1 MFMTKK
7 LKAKYVTAA
16 LISLLLNVGPL
27 LVFTII
33 AFISGTAIV
42 HKVTLSMTLLLVLI
56 FSIITLVNKTVFRSK
71 LWILLIGLWLCLD
84 NILTPL
90 IVFAA
95 CQVVDELVVTS
106 IKKYYKDRYKIN
118 KEIDKRL

>member
-1 MFMTKK
+1 MTKK
-7 LKAKYVTAA
+7 LKRKYIIATI
-16 LISLLLNVGPL
+16 LSFLLNVCPL

-42 HKVTLSMTLLLVLI
+42 HKVTLSMTLLIVLI
-56 FSIITLVNKTVFRSK
+56 FTAVTFINKTVFRSK

-95 CQVVDELVVTS
+95 CQVIDELIVTPL
-106 IKKYYKDRYKIN
+106 KNYYKNRYRIN
-118 KEIDKRL
+118 KEMDTRLL

>member
-1 MFMTKK
+1 MTKK
-7 LKAKYVTAA
+7 LKRKYIAVTI
-16 LISLLLNVGPL
+16 LSFLLNVCPL

-42 HKVTLSMTLLLVLI
+42 HKVTLSMTILIVLI
-56 FSIITLVNKTVFRSK
+56 FTAITFFNKTVFRSK

-95 CQVVDELVVTS
+95 CQIIDELIVTP
-106 IKKYYKDRYKIN
+106 IKNYYKNSYKIN

>member
-1 MFMTKK
+1 MTKK
-7 LKAKYVTAA
+7 LKAKYIAA
-16 LISLLLNVGPL
+16 TILSFLLNVCPL

-42 HKVTLSMTLLLVLI
+42 HKVTLSMTLLIVLI
-56 FSIITLVNKTVFRSK
+56 FTAITFFNKTVFRSK

-90 IVFAA
+90 IVFAS
-95 CQVVDELVVTS
+95 CQVIDELIVTPL
-106 IKKYYKDRYKIN
+106 KNYYKNKYRIN
-118 KEIDKRL
+118 KEIDTRLL

>member
-1 MFMTKK
+1 MTKK
-7 LKAKYVTAA
+7 LKRKYILATI
-16 LISLLLNVGPL
+16 LSFLLNVCPL

-42 HKVTLSMTLLLVLI
+42 HKVTLSMTLLIVLI
-56 FSIITLVNKTVFRSK
+56 FTAVTFINKTVFRSK

-95 CQVVDELVVTS
+95 CQVIDELIVTPL
-106 IKKYYKDRYKIN
+106 KNYYKNRYIIN
-118 KEIDKRL
+118 KEMDTRLS

>member
-1 MFMTKK
+1 MTKK
-7 LKAKYVTAA
+7 LKRKYIIATI
-16 LISLLLNVGPL
+16 LSFLLNVCPL

-42 HKVTLSMTLLLVLI
+42 HKVTLSMTLLIVLI
-56 FSIITLVNKTVFRSK
+56 FTAVTFINKTVFRSK

-95 CQVVDELVVTS
+95 CQVIDELIVTPL
-106 IKKYYKDRYKIN
+106 KNYYKNRYRIN
-118 KEIDKRL
+118 KEMDTRL

>member
-1 MFMTKK
+1 MTKK
-7 LKAKYVTAA
+7 LKRKYIAA
-16 LISLLLNVGPL
+16 TILSFLLNVCPL

-42 HKVTLSMTLLLVLI
+42 HKVTLSMTLLIVLI
-56 FSIITLVNKTVFRSK
+56 FTAVTFINKTVFRSK

-95 CQVVDELVVTS
+95 CQVIDELIVTPL
-106 IKKYYKDRYKIN
+106 KNYYKNRYRIN
-118 KEIDKRL
+118 KEMDTRLL

>member
-1 MFMTKK
+1 MTKK
-7 LKAKYVTAA
+7 LKRKYIIATI
-16 LISLLLNVGPL
+16 LSFLLNVCPL

-42 HKVTLSMTLLLVLI
+42 HKVTLSMTLLIVLI
-56 FSIITLVNKTVFRSK
+56 FTAVTFINKTVFRSK

-95 CQVVDELVVTS
+95 CQVIDELIVTPL
-106 IKKYYKDRYKIN
+106 KNYYKNRYKIN
-118 KEIDKRL
+118 KEMDTRLS

>member
-1 MFMTKK
+1 MTKK
-7 LKAKYVTAA
+7 LKRKYIIATI
-16 LISLLLNVGPL
+16 LSFLLNVCPL

-42 HKVTLSMTLLLVLI
+42 HKVTLSMTLLIVLI
-56 FSIITLVNKTVFRSK
+56 FTAVTFINKTVFRSK

-90 IVFAA
+90 IVFAS
-95 CQVVDELVVTS
+95 CQVIDELIVTPL
-106 IKKYYKDRYKIN
+106 KNYYKNRYRIN
-118 KEIDKRL
+118 KEIDTRL

>member
-1 MFMTKK
+1 MYVTKK
-7 LKAKYVTAA
+7 LKRKYIIATI
-16 LISLLLNVGPL
+16 LSFLLNVCPL

-42 HKVTLSMTLLLVLI
+42 HKVTLSMTLLIVLI
-56 FSIITLVNKTVFRSK
+56 FTAITFFNKTVFRSK

-90 IVFAA
+90 IVFAT
-95 CQVVDELVVTS
+95 CQVIDELIVTP
-106 IKKYYKDRYKIN
+106 IKNHYKNSYKIN

>member
-1 MFMTKK
+1 MTKK
-7 LKAKYVTAA
+7 FKRKYMAA
-16 LISLLLNVGPL
+16 TILSFLLNVCPL

-42 HKVTLSMTLLLVLI
+42 HKVTLSMTLLIVLI
-56 FSIITLVNKTVFRSK
+56 FTAVTFINKTVFRSK

-95 CQVVDELVVTS
+95 CQVIDELIVTPL
-106 IKKYYKDRYKIN
+106 KNYYKNRYRIN
-118 KEIDKRL
+118 KEIDTRLL

>member
-1 MFMTKK
+1 MTKK
-7 LKAKYVTAA
+7 LKRKYIIATI
-16 LISLLLNVGPL
+16 LSFLLNVCPL

-42 HKVTLSMTLLLVLI
+42 HKVTLSMTLLIVLI
-56 FSIITLVNKTVFRSK
+56 FTAITFFNKTVIRSK

-90 IVFAA
+90 IVFAT
-95 CQVVDELVVTS
+95 CQIIDELIVTP
-106 IKKYYKDRYKIN
+106 IKNHYKNSYKIN

>member
-1 MFMTKK
+1 MTKK
-7 LKAKYVTAA
+7 LKRKYIIATI
-16 LISLLLNVGPL
+16 LSFLLNVCPL

-42 HKVTLSMTLLLVLI
+42 HKVTLSMTLLIVLI
-56 FSIITLVNKTVFRSK
+56 FTAVTFINKTVFRSK

-90 IVFAA
+90 IVFAS
-95 CQVVDELVVTS
+95 CQVIDELIVTPL
-106 IKKYYKDRYKIN
+106 KNYYKNRYRIN
-118 KEIDKRL
+118 KEMDTRLL

>member
-1 MFMTKK
+1 MTKK
-7 LKAKYVTAA
+7 LKRKYIIATI
-16 LISLLLNVGPL
+16 LSFLLNVCPL

-42 HKVTLSMTLLLVLI
+42 HKVTLSMTLLIVLI
-56 FSIITLVNKTVFRSK
+56 FTAITFFNKTVFRSK

-95 CQVVDELVVTS
+95 CQVIDELIVTPL
-106 IKKYYKDRYKIN
+106 KNYYKNKYRIN
-118 KEIDKRL
+118 KEIDTRLL

>member
-1 MFMTKK
+1 MTKK
-7 LKAKYVTAA
+7 LKRKYIIATI
-16 LISLLLNVGPL
+16 LSFLLNVCPL

-42 HKVTLSMTLLLVLI
+42 HKVTLSMTLLIVLI
-56 FSIITLVNKTVFRSK
+56 FTAVTFINKTVFRSK

-95 CQVVDELVVTS
+95 CQVIDELIVTPL
-106 IKKYYKDRYKIN
+106 KNYYKNKYRIN
-118 KEIDKRL
+118 KDIDTRLL

>member
-1 MFMTKK
+1 MTKK
-7 LKAKYVTAA
+7 LRTKYIITA
-16 LISLLLNVGPL
+16 LLSILLNICPL
-27 LVFTII
+27 FTFTIM

-90 IVFAA
+90 IVFAV
-95 CQVVDELVVTS
+95 CQVVDELIVTP
-106 IKKYYKDRYKIN
+106 IKKYYRDRYKIN
-118 KEIDKRL
+118 KEIDRRL

>member
-1 MFMTKK
+1 MTKK
-7 LKAKYVTAA
+7 LKRKYIIATI
-16 LISLLLNVGPL
+16 LSFLLNVCPL

-42 HKVTLSMTLLLVLI
+42 HKVTLSMTLLIVLI
-56 FSIITLVNKTVFRSK
+56 FTAVTFINKTVFRSK

-95 CQVVDELVVTS
+95 CQVIDELIVTPL
-106 IKKYYKDRYKIN
+106 KNYYKNRYRIN
-118 KEIDKRL
+118 KEIDTRLL

>member
-1 MFMTKK
+1 MTKK
-7 LKAKYVTAA
+7 LKRKYIIATI
-16 LISLLLNVGPL
+16 LSFLLNVCPL

-42 HKVTLSMTLLLVLI
+42 HKVTLSMTLLIVLI
-56 FSIITLVNKTVFRSK
+56 FTAVTFINKTVFRSK

-95 CQVVDELVVTS
+95 CQVIDELIVTPL
-106 IKKYYKDRYKIN
+106 KNYYKNRYRIN
-118 KEIDKRL
+118 KEMDTRLS

>member
-1 MFMTKK
+1 MTKK
-7 LKAKYVTAA
+7 FKRKYIAA
-16 LISLLLNVGPL
+16 TILSFLLNVCPL

-33 AFISGTAIV
+33 AFISSTAIV
-42 HKVTLSMTLLLVLI
+42 HKVTLSMTLLIVLLFTAVTFI
-56 FSIITLVNKTVFRSK
+56 NKTVFRSK

-95 CQVVDELVVTS
+95 CQIIDELIVTP
-106 IKKYYKDRYKIN
+106 IKNYYKERYRIN
-118 KEIDKRL
+118 KEIDTRLL

>member
-1 MFMTKK
+1 MTKK
-7 LKAKYVTAA
+7 LKTKYIIATI
-16 LISLLLNVGPL
+16 LSFLLNVCPL

-42 HKVTLSMTLLLVLI
+42 HKVTLSMTLLIVFI
-56 FSIITLVNKTVFRSK
+56 FTAITFFNKTVFRSK

-90 IVFAA
+90 IVFAT
-95 CQVVDELVVTS
+95 CQVIDELIVTPT
-106 IKKYYKDRYKIN
+106 KNHYKNRYRIN
-118 KEIDKRL
+118 KEIDTRSL

>member
-1 MFMTKK
+1 MTKK
-7 LKAKYVTAA
+7 LKRKYITATI
-16 LISLLLNVGPL
+16 LSFLLNVCPL

-42 HKVTLSMTLLLVLI
+42 HKVTLSMTLLIVLI
-56 FSIITLVNKTVFRSK
+56 FTAVTFINKTVFRSK

-95 CQVVDELVVTS
+95 CQVIDELIVTPL
-106 IKKYYKDRYKIN
+106 KNYYKNRYRIN
-118 KEIDKRL
+118 KEIDTRLL

>member
-1 MFMTKK
+1 MTKK
-7 LKAKYVTAA
+7 LKRKYIIATI
-16 LISLLLNVGPL
+16 LSFLLNVCPL

-33 AFISGTAIV
+33 AFISGTAII
-42 HKVTLSMTLLLVLI
+42 HKVTLSMTLLIVLI
-56 FSIITLVNKTVFRSK
+56 FTAVTFINKTVFRSK

-95 CQVVDELVVTS
+95 CQVIDELIVTPL
-106 IKKYYKDRYKIN
+106 KNYYKNRYKIN
-118 KEIDKRL
+118 KEIDTRLS

>member
-1 MFMTKK
+1 MTKK

-16 LISLLLNVGPL
+16 LISLLLNIGPL

-42 HKVTLSMTLLLVLI
+42 HKVTLSMTLLVVLI

-90 IVFAA
+90 IVFAV
-95 CQVVDELVVTS
+95 CQVVDELIVTP

-118 KEIDKRL
+118 KEIDRRL

>member
-1 MFMTKK
+1 MTKK
-7 LKAKYVTAA
+7 LKRKYIIATI
-16 LISLLLNVGPL
+16 LSFLLNVCPL

-42 HKVTLSMTLLLVLI
+42 HKVTLSMTLLIVLI
-56 FSIITLVNKTVFRSK
+56 FTAVTFINKTVFRSK

-90 IVFAA
+90 IVFAS
-95 CQVVDELVVTS
+95 CQVIDELIVTPL
-106 IKKYYKDRYKIN
+106 KNYYKNRYRIN
-118 KEIDKRL
+118 KEIDTRLL

>member
-1 MFMTKK
+1 MTKK
-7 LKAKYVTAA
+7 LKRNYIIATI
-16 LISLLLNVGPL
+16 LSFLLNVCPL

-42 HKVTLSMTLLLVLI
+42 HKVTLSMTLLIVLI
-56 FSIITLVNKTVFRSK
+56 FTAITFFNKTVFRSK

-90 IVFAA
+90 IVFAS
-95 CQVVDELVVTS
+95 CQVIDELIVTPL
-106 IKKYYKDRYKIN
+106 KNYYKNRYRIN
-118 KEIDKRL
+118 KEIDTRL

>member
-1 MFMTKK
+1 MTKK
-7 LKAKYVTAA
+7 LKTKY
-16 LISLLLNVGPL
+16 LISALLSILLNICPL
-27 LVFTII
+27 IVFTII
-33 AFISGTAIV
+33 AFVTNTAIV

-56 FSIITLVNKTVFRSK
+56 FTLITLVNKTVFRSK

-90 IVFAA
+90 IVFAS
-95 CQVVDELVVTS
+95 CQVVDELIVTP
-106 IKKYYKDRYKIN
+106 IKNHYKDRYKIN

>member
-1 MFMTKK
+1 MTKK
-7 LKAKYVTAA
+7 LKRKYIIATI
-16 LISLLLNVGPL
+16 LSFLLNVCPL

-42 HKVTLSMTLLLVLI
+42 HKVTLSMTLLIVLI
-56 FSIITLVNKTVFRSK
+56 FTAITFFNKTVFRSK

-95 CQVVDELVVTS
+95 CQVIDELIVTPL
-106 IKKYYKDRYKIN
+106 KNYYKNRYRIN
-118 KEIDKRL
+118 KEMDTRLL

>member
-1 MFMTKK
+1 MTKK
-7 LKAKYVTAA
+7 LKAKYITAA
-16 LISLLLNVGPL
+16 LISILLNICPL

-56 FSIITLVNKTVFRSK
+56 FTLITLVNKTVFRSK

-90 IVFAA
+90 IVFAS
-95 CQVVDELVVTS
+95 CQIIDELIVTP
-106 IKKYYKDRYKIN
+106 IKNHYRDRYKIN

>member
-1 MFMTKK
+1 MTKK
-7 LKAKYVTAA
+7 LKRKYIIATI
-16 LISLLLNVGPL
+16 LSFLLNVCPL

-42 HKVTLSMTLLLVLI
+42 HKVTLSMTLLIVLI
-56 FSIITLVNKTVFRSK
+56 FTAVTFINKTVFRSK

-95 CQVVDELVVTS
+95 CQVIDELIVTPL
-106 IKKYYKDRYKIN
+106 KNYYKNKYRIN
-118 KEIDKRL
+118 KEIDTRLL

>member
-1 MFMTKK
+1 MTKK
-7 LKAKYVTAA
+7 LKRKYIIATI
-16 LISLLLNVGPL
+16 LSFLLNVCPL

-42 HKVTLSMTLLLVLI
+42 HKVTLSMTLLIVLI
-56 FSIITLVNKTVFRSK
+56 FTAITFFNKTVFRSK

-95 CQVVDELVVTS
+95 CLVIDDLIVTPL
-106 IKKYYKDRYKIN
+106 KNYYKNRYKIN
-118 KEIDKRL
+118 KEMDTRLL

>member
-1 MFMTKK
+1 MTKK

-16 LISLLLNVGPL
+16 LISLLLNIGPL

-56 FSIITLVNKTVFRSK
+56 FSIITLLNKTVFRSK

-95 CQVVDELVVTS
+95 CQVVDELIVTP
-106 IKKYYKDRYKIN
+106 IKKYYRDRYKIN

>member
-1 MFMTKK
+1 MTKK
-7 LKAKYVTAA
+7 LKRKYIIATI
-16 LISLLLNVGPL
+16 LSFLLNVCPL

-42 HKVTLSMTLLLVLI
+42 HKVTLSMTLLIVLI
-56 FSIITLVNKTVFRSK
+56 FTAVTFINKTVFRSK

-95 CQVVDELVVTS
+95 CQVIDELIVTPL
-106 IKKYYKDRYKIN
+106 KNYYKNRYKIN
-118 KEIDKRL
+118 KEMDTRLL

>member
-1 MFMTKK
+1 MTKK
-7 LKAKYVTAA
+7 LKRKYIIATI
-16 LISLLLNVGPL
+16 LSFLLNVCPL

-42 HKVTLSMTLLLVLI
+42 DRVTLSMTLLIVLI
-56 FSIITLVNKTVFRSK
+56 FTAVTFINKTVFRSK

-90 IVFAA
+90 IVFAS
-95 CQVVDELVVTS
+95 CQVIDELIVTPL
-106 IKKYYKDRYKIN
+106 KNYYKNRYRIN
-118 KEIDKRL
+118 KEIDTRLL

>member
-1 MFMTKK
+1 MTKK
-7 LKAKYVTAA
+7 LKRKYIIATI
-16 LISLLLNVGPL
+16 LSFLLNVCPL

-42 HKVTLSMTLLLVLI
+42 HKVTLSMTLLIVFI
-56 FSIITLVNKTVFRSK
+56 FTAITFFNKTVFRSK

-95 CQVVDELVVTS
+95 CQVIDELIVTPT
-106 IKKYYKDRYKIN
+106 KNYYKNRYRIN
-118 KEIDKRL
+118 KEMDTRLL

>member
-1 MFMTKK
+1 MTKK
-7 LKAKYVTAA
+7 LKRKYIIATI
-16 LISLLLNVGPL
+16 LSFLLNVCPL

-42 HKVTLSMTLLLVLI
+42 HKVTLSMTLLIVLI
-56 FSIITLVNKTVFRSK
+56 FTAITFFNKTVFRSK

-90 IVFAA
+90 IVFAS
-95 CQVVDELVVTS
+95 CQVIDELIVTPL
-106 IKKYYKDRYKIN
+106 KNYYKNRYRIN
-118 KEIDKRL
+118 KEIDTRL

>member
-1 MFMTKK
+1 MTKK
-7 LKAKYVTAA
+7 LKAKYVIAS
-16 LISLLLNVGPL
+16 LISILLNICPL

-56 FSIITLVNKTVFRSK
+56 FTLITFINKTVFRSK

-84 NILTPL
+84 NILAPL
-90 IVFAA
+90 IVFAS
-95 CQVVDELVVTS
+95 CQVLDELIVTP
-106 IKKYYKDRYKIN
+106 IKKYYRDRYKIN

>member
-1 MFMTKK
+1 MTKK
-7 LKAKYVTAA
+7 LKRNYIIATI
-16 LISLLLNVGPL
+16 LSFLLNVCPL

-42 HKVTLSMTLLLVLI
+42 HKVTLSMTLLIVLL
-56 FSIITLVNKTVFRSK
+56 FTAITFINKTVFRSK

-95 CQVVDELVVTS
+95 CQVIDELIVTPL
-106 IKKYYKDRYKIN
+106 KNYYKNRYRIN
-118 KEIDKRL
+118 KEMDTRLL

>member
-1 MFMTKK
+1 MTKK
-7 LKAKYVTAA
+7 LKRKYIIATI
-16 LISLLLNVGPL
+16 LSFLLNVCPL

-42 HKVTLSMTLLLVLI
+42 HKVTLSMTVLIVLI
-56 FSIITLVNKTVFRSK
+56 FTAVTFINKTVFRSK

-95 CQVVDELVVTS
+95 CQVIDELIVTPL
-106 IKKYYKDRYKIN
+106 KNYYKNRYRIN
-118 KEIDKRL
+118 KEMDTRL